1 MRIALIA
8 PPFITVPPK
17 RYGGTELFV
26 AHLAEGLKQNGIDVV
41 VYATGDST
49 VDVEVRSLY
58 RQSDWPLEAE
68 IFGNLKDVNHSS
80 WAIADAAADCDILHL
95 NSATGLA
102 SSRFVHTSIV
112 YTVHHPHEQPLSDF
126 YAHFPEVDYVAIS
139 GFQCSLEIM
148 PKRTTIHHGIRI
160 GDYRL
165 QESKQQ
171 YLSFIGRLAPVKGPH
186 LAIEVAK
193 KTGIPLKIAGEVQPL
208 FRDYFER
215 EVKPHLDGRFIE
227 YVGEADPAAK
237 NELLGNSM
245 AMLFPIQ
252 WNEPFGFVMIEA
264 MACGTPVI
272 ALKGGSVPEVVRDD
286 VSGYVCDTVEQM
298 AERIQNLT
306 ISPLLVRQY
315 AKEHFSVE
323 VMVNKYLRLYN
334 DIDSMSHALP
344 LAPDDEISVA
354 AEPGAAAA

>member
-8 PPFITVPPK
+8 PPFIPVPPK

-26 AHLAEGLKQNGIDVV
+26 AHLAEGLKQNGMDVV
-41 VYATGDST
+41 VYASGDST

-58 RQSDWPLEAE
+58 PQSEWPLEAE
-68 IFGNLKDVNHSS
+68 IFGNLKDINHTA
-80 WAIADAAADCDILHL
+80 WAMADAADDCDILHL
-95 NSATGLA
+95 NSAAGLA
-102 SSRFVHTSIV
+102 SSRFIDSSIV
-112 YTVHHPHEQPLSDF
+112 YTVHHPREQPLSDF

-139 GFQCSLEIM
+139 EFQCSLETM
-148 PKRTTIHHGIRI
+148 LKRTTIHHGIKI
-160 GDYRL
+160 GDYQL

-193 KTGIPLKIAGEVQPL
+193 KTGIPLKIAGEIQPL
-208 FRDYFER
+208 FRSYFESH
-215 EVKPHLDGRFIE
+215 VKPHLDGRFIE

>member
-8 PPFITVPPK
+8 PPFIPIPPK

-41 VYATGDST
+41 VYASGDST
-49 VDVEVRSLY
+49 VNVEVRSLY
-58 RQSDWPLEAE
+58 PQSEWPLQEE
-68 IFGNLKDVNHSS
+68 IFGSLKDINHTA
-80 WAIADAAADCDILHL
+80 WAMADAAKDCDILHL
-95 NSATGLA
+95 NSASGLA
-102 SSRFVHTSIV
+102 SSRFVACPIV
-112 YTVHHPHEQPLSDF
+112 YTVHHPHEAPLSDF
-126 YAHFPEVDYVAIS
+126 YAHFPEINYVAIS
-139 GFQCSLEIM
+139 GFQCALETM
-148 PKRTTIHHGIRI
+148 PKRTTIHHGIRMS
-160 GDYRL
+160 DYKL
-165 QESKQQ
+165 QETKQS

-186 LAIEVAK
+186 LAIEVAR

-208 FRDYFER
+208 FRGYFESQI
-215 EVKPHLDGRFIE
+215 KPQLDGRFIE

-264 MACGTPVI
+264 MACGTPVV
-272 ALKGGSVPEVVRDD
+272 AFKGGSVPEVVRDD
-286 VSGYVCDTVEQM
+286 VSGYICNSVEQM
-298 AERIQNLT
+298 AERIRNLS
-306 ISPLLVRQY
+306 ISPRLIRQY

-334 DIDSMSHALP
+334 AIYSSQTIALP
-344 LAPDDEISVA
+344 PDDEISIA
-354 AEPGAAAA
+354 AEPGATAA